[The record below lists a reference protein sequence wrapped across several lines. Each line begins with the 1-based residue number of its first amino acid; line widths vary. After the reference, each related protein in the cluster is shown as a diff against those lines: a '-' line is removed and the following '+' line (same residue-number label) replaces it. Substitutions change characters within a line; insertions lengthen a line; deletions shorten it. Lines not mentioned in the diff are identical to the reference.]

1 MKNLDFKKLENLGK
15 KYLKYSLVG
24 FICAV
29 LADQLEIIDFISSG
43 FIDLF
48 VFLFLGIIV
57 YRVGKIKCSLF
68 SLSTDEKYSQV
79 PFLGMTGV
87 LLFCWMFFVL
97 PWEIENIREFIKVSD
112 FKVSDFLKIFYAP
125 IFIIILPF
133 VFFILA
139 TFVSFILQ
147 IKDFFNEKE

>member
-48 VFLFLGIIV
+48 IFLFLGIIA
-57 YRVGKIKCSLF
+57 YEVGKIIFRLLGVFPKKNKKQEKLF
-68 SLSTDEKYSQV
+68 IPVSFVGIYII
-79 PFLGMTGV
+79 
-87 LLFCWMFFVL
+87 LLFCWVFFVL
-97 PWEIENIREFIKVSD
+97 PWEIENIKELIED
-112 FKVSDFLKIFYAP
+112 FKVSAFLEIFYPP
-125 IFIIILPF
+125 IFFILPF
-133 VFFILA
+133 IFLSLFP
-139 TFVSFILQ
+139 FGE
-147 IKDFFNEKE
+147 NKEE